1 MFVIKH
7 MIYLVTEMCY
17 TERGIIGSK
26 ALSIAILGPGP
37 NICALICFICCL
49 NESLFSDSS
58 GHLNGAYAMN
68 EIPTNKMPKKTAGVG
83 TRDMGTTQMV
93 YPC

>member
-7 MIYLVTEMCY
+7 VIYLVTEMCY

-58 GHLNGAYAMN
+58 GHLNGGLCY
-68 EIPTNKMPKKTAGVG
+68 E
-83 TRDMGTTQMV
+83 RD
-93 YPC
+93 PD